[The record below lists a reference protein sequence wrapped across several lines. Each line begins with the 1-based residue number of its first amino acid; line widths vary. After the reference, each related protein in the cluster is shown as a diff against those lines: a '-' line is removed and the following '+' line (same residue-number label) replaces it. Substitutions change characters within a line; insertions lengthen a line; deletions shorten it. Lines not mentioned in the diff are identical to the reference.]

1 MESKSKPRS
10 KTHELLDLM
19 AQGKGKELYPPSVQE
34 WLGERDI
41 SDVFSPSAVGFTK
54 QAAVKEV
61 VGKFFDPNISTG
73 SKIFLR
79 GALADL
85 LRVIGKTPKKA
96 IEHIKGFKLDPGY
109 VTSGT
114 YHPRG
119 LRVFPSEFEKA
130 GSMASSFAH
139 EAGHG
144 AAMPMAGKIIAR
156 QPMATQGLRPE
167 QRAMDLY
174 LIDKHTTPFEGVA
187 EYLGRH
193 IQKEA
198 GLIPREYFG
207 HGPGQ
212 QQVFEELSKMPSKN
226 PYFNV
231 LRYLEKVLGE

>member
-1 MESKSKPRS
+1 MPYIKKGSQTEI
-10 KTHELLDLM
+10 
-19 AQGKGKELYPPSVQE
+19 GKKVEKLAEKVPAPLS
-34 WLGERDI
+34 WLIPDPYDPASFIQPIG
-41 SDVFSPSAVGFTK
+41 GFTK

-73 SKIFLR
+73 SKVFLR

-114 YHPRG
+114 YHPRR
-119 LRVFPSEFEKA
+119 LQVFPSELERA
-130 GSMASSFAH
+130 GTMASSFAH

-144 AAMPMAGKIIAR
+144 ATMPMAGKIVAR
-156 QPMATQGLRPE
+156 QPMGTLGLSPE

-174 LIDKHTTPFEGVA
+174 LINKHVTPFEGVA
-187 EYLGRH
+187 EYIGQHL
-193 IQKEA
+193 QKQA
-198 GLIPREYFG
+198 GLIPVEYFG
-207 HGPGQ
+207 HGPE
-212 QQVFEELSKMPSKN
+212 QQVVFEQLSKMPSKN

-231 LRYLEKVLGE
+231 YRYLQKVLGE